1 MHIVESRT
9 CPECG
14 QVYAQKAT
22 KLHGLHALTAAFTC
36 PNNHR
41 WTQSYSMTFTGY
53 TYQGKSYDSFG
64 NEIIE
69 SKIEE
74 IK

>member
-64 NEIIE
+64 NEITE

>member
-14 QVYAQKAT
+14 QVYAQRAT

-41 WTQSYSMTFTGY
+41 WTQSQSMTFIGY

-64 NEIIE
+64 NEITE

>member
-1 MHIVESRT
+1 MHIVEPRT

-36 PNNHR
+36 PSNHQ

-64 NEIIE
+64 NTIIE
-69 SKIEE
+69 SKIEQT
-74 IK
+74 K